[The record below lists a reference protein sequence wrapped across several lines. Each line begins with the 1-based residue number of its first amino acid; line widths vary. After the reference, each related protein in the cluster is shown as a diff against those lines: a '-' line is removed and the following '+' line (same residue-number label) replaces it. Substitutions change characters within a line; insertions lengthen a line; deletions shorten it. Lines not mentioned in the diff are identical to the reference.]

1 MMTPLS
7 FFDTSIL
14 IYSDDESSPQ
24 KKKRAIRLFSEHHR
38 AGLAVV
44 SLQVLQEY
52 FAAATRKLQV
62 DPEVAQRKVEL
73 LARGRVVRFDSE
85 DVIASI
91 ELHRLT
97 RLSFW
102 DAMILHAARLA
113 GAEIL
118 YSEDFQHNSIVGGV
132 RIVNPFATD

>member
-1 MMTPLS
+1 MTALS
-7 FFDTSIL
+7 FFDTNIL
-14 IYSDDESSPQ
+14 VYADDESSLQ
-24 KKKRAIRLFSEHHR
+24 KQKRAIRLFSEHHR

-52 FAAATRKLQV
+52 FAAATRKLHV
-62 DPEVAQRKVEL
+62 DAEVAQRKVEL
-73 LARGRVVRFDSE
+73 LARGRVVRFDPE

-118 YSEDFQHNSIVGGV
+118 YSEDLQHNSTVGGV
-132 RIVNPFATD
+132 KVVNPFAPQ